1 MSWLHVTSPLEA
13 HLERP
18 GSRKRSYRW
27 QATGRPTTESSARA
41 VNSMPIPLPLLVPPA
56 SAWKEILRQIIT

>member
-1 MSWLHVTSPLEA
+1 LASNGPA
-13 HLERP
+13 HN
-18 GSRKRSYRW
+18 RKF
-27 QATGRPTTESSARA
+27 ARA